1 MSNDD
6 QLKVRQTVSKKKSFK
21 ELTIV
26 RDIIFWIDFV
36 GEGQNENAIFARP
49 FNEKEAFP
57 QKLTIKKYN
66 IKNNFHGYGGK
77 SYKCIYLKNNFYLI
91 WIDQITNAVWFQI
104 FKEVASNYR
113 IQKRYLDSVQE
124 PRQLS
129 KSIDGNFDSSFVISQ
144 KNFLYGI
151 CEINNRD
158 YLFSL
163 NLKKT
168 KQDIYRIKKFKNFAG
183 ELSSNSSASLLSWVE
198 WDSPYMPWEKNDL
211 CFAQIDL
218 DGDIKKITKFSNN
231 LINAKKNVSF
241 FQPYWIS
248 ETLLVCSEDSS
259 GWWNLL
265 FLDVSEIE
273 NIGIK
278 KRVERN
284 LIEYGVPQWV
294 SGITFFSGSIKNL
307 FCIAKKDDGLIVEQY
322 KDLVLVKEFSTP
334 FTSISDFSVF
344 GKKVLLKGNGSDFLG
359 IVFEIDFAKKIL
371 SNFSEPIFVHL
382 IKDCSKPETF
392 WFNGFEDQSTHSFL
406 YKPLVENF
414 RKPPLLVRAH
424 SGPTS
429 CFDGSY
435 NSEVQ
440 YWTSKGFFV
449 AEVNY
454 GGSSGFGKA
463 YRERLN
469 YKWGIVDSYDCKALV
484 LELIKSNQVDSEE
497 VVIFGNSAGGFTAL
511 NCLLYL
517 SFFTAAICK
526 YPVLNLKAMHY
537 NTHRFEKD
545 YLNSLVGN
553 YAKNHDDYI
562 NRSPI
567 NHINKI
573 KKPILLFH
581 GKKDTVI
588 SYKQTLKIQEILIQN
603 NKYSEVIFFDNEGHG
618 FRNIE
623 NKEVVMQKSKE
634 FLKNALNKPLKLRKY
649 TQPTKASQKKR
660 VEVKKKR
667 GELKKR
673 RQKETT
679 YQI

>member
-1 MSNDD
+1 MSNDYK
-6 QLKVRQTVSKKKSFK
+6 LKVRQTESKKNAFK
-21 ELTIV
+21 ELTII
-26 RDIIFWIDFV
+26 RDTIFWIDVV
-36 GEGQNENAIFARP
+36 GKGQNENAIFAKP
-49 FNEKEAFP
+49 FNDEEAIP
-57 QKLTIKKYN
+57 QQLTIKKYN

-77 SYKCIYLKNNFYLI
+77 SYKCINFKNNFYLI
-91 WIDQITNAVWFQI
+91 WIDQITKALWFQI
-104 FKEVASNYR
+104 FKEAASTDRSQN
-113 IQKRYLDSVQE
+113 KYLVSVQE
-124 PRQLS
+124 PNQLS
-129 KSIDGNFDSSFVISQ
+129 KSIDGNFDSSFVISE
-144 KNFLYGI
+144 KNLLYGI

-168 KQDIYRIKKFKNFAG
+168 KQDIHLIKKFKNFAG
-183 ELSSNSSASLLSWVE
+183 ELSSNRSANLLSWIE
-198 WDSPYMPWEKNDL
+198 WDSPYMPWEKNEL
-211 CFAQIDL
+211 FFAQIDQ
-218 DGDIKKITKFSNN
+218 DGEIQKIEKFSNK
-231 LINAKKNVSF
+231 LINPKNVSF

-248 ETLLVCSEDSS
+248 ETHLVCSEDSS

-265 FLDVSEIE
+265 FLDISDIE
-273 NIGIK
+273 NIFIK
-278 KRVERN
+278 KRLERN
-284 LIEYGVPQWV
+284 LMEYGVPQWV
-294 SGITFFSGSIKNL
+294 TGITFFSGNKKNL
-307 FCIAKKDDGLIVEQY
+307 FCIAKKENSFIVEQY
-322 KDLVLVKEFSTP
+322 KDFEFVKEFSTP
-334 FTSISDFSVF
+334 FSSISDFSVF
-344 GKKVLLKGNGSDFLG
+344 RKKVLLKGNGSDFLG
-359 IVFEIDFAKKIL
+359 IVFEIDFAKKVL
-371 SNFSEPIFVHL
+371 SNFSEQIYFDH

-392 WFNGFEDQSTHSFL
+392 WFKGFEDKSTHCFL
-406 YKPLVENF
+406 YRPLVENF

-469 YKWGIVDSYDCKALV
+469 YKWGIVDSYDCKALA
-484 LELIKSNQVDSEE
+484 LELIKSNQVDSEK
-497 VVIFGNSAGGFTAL
+497 VVILGNSAGGLTAL
-511 NCLLYL
+511 NCLLYG
-517 SFFTAAICK
+517 SIFTAAICK
-526 YPVLNLKAMHY
+526 YPVIDLKDMYY

-553 YAKNHDDYI
+553 YAKDYDDYI

-567 NHINKI
+567 NHIDKI

-603 NKYSEVIFFDNEGHG
+603 NKFSEVIFFDNEGHG

-623 NKEVVMQKSKE
+623 NKEVVMQRSKE
-634 FLKNALNKPLKLRKY
+634 FLKNALN
-649 TQPTKASQKKR
+649 
-660 VEVKKKR
+660 
-667 GELKKR
+667 
-673 RQKETT
+673 
-679 YQI
+679 I

>member
-26 RDIIFWIDFV
+26 RDIIFWIDLV

-57 QKLTIKKYN
+57 QKLTSKKYN

-77 SYKCIYLKNNFYLI
+77 SYKCINFKNNFYLI
-91 WIDQITNAVWFQI
+91 WIDQITKAVWFQI
-104 FKEVASNYR
+104 FKEAASTDRSQN
-113 IQKRYLDSVQE
+113 KYLVSVQE
-124 PRQLS
+124 PNQLS
-129 KSIDGNFDSSFVISQ
+129 KSIDGNFDSSFVISE
-144 KNFLYGI
+144 KNLLYGI

-168 KQDIYRIKKFKNFAG
+168 KQDIHRIKKFKNFAG
-183 ELSSNSSASLLSWVE
+183 ELSSNTSANLLSWIE
-198 WDSPYMPWEKNDL
+198 WDSPYMPWEKNEL
-211 CFAQIDL
+211 FFAQIDQ
-218 DGDIKKITKFSNN
+218 DGEIQKIKKFSNK
-231 LINAKKNVSF
+231 LINSKKNVSF

-248 ETLLVCSEDSS
+248 ETHLVCSEDSS

-273 NIGIK
+273 NIFIK
-278 KRVERN
+278 KRVKRN
-284 LIEYGVPQWV
+284 LIEYGAPQWV
-294 SGITFFSGSIKNL
+294 TGITYFSGTIKNL
-307 FCIAKKDDGLIVEQY
+307 FCVAKKENSLIVEQY
-322 KDLVLVKEFSTP
+322 KDLEFVKEFSTP

-344 GKKVLLKGNGSDFLG
+344 RKKVLLKGYGSDFLG
-359 IVFEIDFAKKIL
+359 IVFEIDFAKKVL
-371 SNFSEPIFVHL
+371 SNFSEQIFFDH

-392 WFNGFEDQSTHSFL
+392 WFKGFEDKSTHCFL
-406 YKPLVENF
+406 YRPLVENF

-469 YKWGIVDSYDCKALV
+469 YKWGIVDSYDCKALA
-484 LELIKSNQVDSEE
+484 LELIKSNQVDSEK
-497 VVIFGNSAGGFTAL
+497 VVIFGNSAGGLTAL
-511 NCLLYL
+511 NCLLYG
-517 SFFTAAICK
+517 SIFTAAICK
-526 YPVLNLKAMHY
+526 YPVIDLKDMHY

-553 YAKNHDDYI
+553 YAKDHDDYI

-623 NKEVVMQKSKE
+623 NKEVVMQKSQE
-634 FLKNALNKPLKLRKY
+634 FLKNALN
-649 TQPTKASQKKR
+649 
-660 VEVKKKR
+660 
-667 GELKKR
+667 
-673 RQKETT
+673 
-679 YQI
+679 I

>member
-26 RDIIFWIDFV
+26 RNIIFWVDFV
-36 GEGQNENAIFARP
+36 GEDQNENAIFARP

-57 QKLTIKKYN
+57 QKLTSKKYN

-104 FKEVASNYR
+104 FKEEESNYR

-183 ELSSNSSASLLSWVE
+183 ELSSNTSVSLLSWVE
-198 WDSPYMPWEKNDL
+198 WDYPYMPWEKNDL

-218 DGDIKKITKFSNN
+218 DGEITKIKKFSDK
-231 LINAKKNVSF
+231 LINAKKKVSF

-265 FLDVSEIE
+265 FLEASKIE
-273 NIGIK
+273 NIFIK

-284 LIEYGVPQWV
+284 FVEYGVPQWV
-294 SGITFFSGSIKNL
+294 SGITFFSGDIKDL
-307 FCIAKKDDGLIVEQY
+307 FCLAKKENNLVVEQY
-322 KDLVLVKEFSTP
+322 KDLQFVKEFSTP

-344 GKKVLLKGNGSDFLG
+344 EKKVVMKGHGYDFLG
-359 IVFEIDFAKKIL
+359 NLLEIDCKKEVLSNVFEEINA
-371 SNFSEPIFVHL
+371 EY
-382 IKDCSKPETF
+382 IKDSSKPESF
-392 WFNGFEDQSTHSFL
+392 WFKGFEAQSTHSFL
-406 YKPLVENF
+406 YRPLVENF

-454 GGSSGFGKA
+454 GGSSGYGKA

-469 YKWGIVDSYDCKALV
+469 HKWGIVDSYDCNALA
-484 LELIKSNQVDSEE
+484 LELIKSKKVDSEK
-497 VVIFGNSAGGFTAL
+497 VVIFGNSAGGLTAL
-511 NCLLYL
+511 NCLLYG
-517 SFFTAAICK
+517 SIFKAAICK
-526 YPVLNLKAMHY
+526 YPVIDLKDMHY

-545 YLNSLVGN
+545 YLNSLVGD

-567 NHINKI
+567 SHINNI

-588 SYKQTLKIQEILIQN
+588 SYKQTLRIQETLIQN

-623 NKEVVMQKSKE
+623 NREVVMQKSQE
-634 FLKNALNKPLKLRKY
+634 FLKNALN
-649 TQPTKASQKKR
+649 
-660 VEVKKKR
+660 
-667 GELKKR
+667 
-673 RQKETT
+673 
-679 YQI
+679 I

>member
-1 MSNDD
+1 MSKDD
-6 QLKVRQTVSKKKSFK
+6 KLKVGQTESKKNAFK
-21 ELTIV
+21 ELTII
-26 RDIIFWIDFV
+26 RDTIFWIDVV
-36 GEGQNENAIFARP
+36 GRGQNENAIFARP
-49 FNEKEAFP
+49 FNVKEAFP
-57 QKLTIKKYN
+57 QQLTSKKYN

-77 SYKCIYLKNNFYLI
+77 SYKCINFENNFYLI
-91 WIDQITNAVWFQI
+91 WIDQITKAVWFQI
-104 FKEVASNYR
+104 FKEAASNDR
-113 IQKRYLDSVQE
+113 SQNTYLVSVQE
-124 PRQLS
+124 PNQLS
-129 KSIDGNFDSSFVISQ
+129 KSIDGNFDSSFVISE
-144 KNFLYGI
+144 KNLLYGI

-168 KQDIYRIKKFKNFAG
+168 KQDIHRIKKFKNFAG
-183 ELSSNSSASLLSWVE
+183 ELSSNSSANLISWVE
-198 WDSPYMPWEKNDL
+198 WDSPYMPWERNDL
-211 CFAQIDL
+211 FFAQLDL
-218 DGDIKKITKFSNN
+218 DGDIQKIKKFSNK

-241 FQPYWIS
+241 FQPCWIS
-248 ETLLVCSEDSS
+248 ETILVCSEDSS

-273 NIGIK
+273 NIFIK

-284 LIEYGVPQWV
+284 LIEYGAPQWV
-294 SGITFFSGSIKNL
+294 SGIIFFSGTIRNF
-307 FCIAKKDDGLIVEQY
+307 FCLAKKENNLVVEQY
-322 KDLVLVKEFSTP
+322 KDLQFVKEFFTP
-334 FTSISDFSVF
+334 FTSISDFGVF
-344 GKKVLLKGNGSDFLG
+344 QNKVLLKGYGTDFLG
-359 IVFEIDFAKKIL
+359 VVLEIDFAEKVL
-371 SNFSEPIFVHL
+371 SNFTEQIYIDHV
-382 IKDCSKPETF
+382 KDCSKPETF
-392 WFNGFEDQSTHSFL
+392 WFKGFEDQSTHSFL
-406 YKPLVENF
+406 YRPLVDNF

-469 YKWGIVDSYDCKALV
+469 YNWGIVDSHDCKALA
-484 LELIKSNQVDSEE
+484 LELIKLNLVDSEK
-497 VVIFGNSAGGFTAL
+497 VVIFGNSAGGLTAL
-511 NCLLYL
+511 NCLLFG
-517 SFFTAAICK
+517 SIFTAAICK
-526 YPVLNLKAMHY
+526 YPVIDLKDMHH

-553 YAKNHDDYI
+553 YEKNYDNYI

-588 SYKQTLKIQEILIQN
+588 SYKQTLKIKRILIQN
-603 NKYSEVIFFDNEGHG
+603 NKYSEVILFDNEGHG

-623 NKEVVMQKSKE
+623 NKEVVMQKSQE
-634 FLKNALNKPLKLRKY
+634 FLKNALN
-649 TQPTKASQKKR
+649 
-660 VEVKKKR
+660 
-667 GELKKR
+667 
-673 RQKETT
+673 
-679 YQI
+679 I

>member
-26 RDIIFWIDFV
+26 RDIIFWIDLV

-49 FNEKEAFP
+49 FNEKDAFP
-57 QKLTIKKYN
+57 QKLTSKKYN

-113 IQKRYLDSVQE
+113 SQKRYLDSVQE

-183 ELSSNSSASLLSWVE
+183 ELSSNTSVSLLSWVE

-211 CFAQIDL
+211 CLAQIDL
-218 DGDIKKITKFSNN
+218 DGEITKIKKFSDK

-241 FQPYWIS
+241 FQPFWIS

-265 FLDVSEIE
+265 FLDASKIE
-273 NIGIK
+273 NIFIK

-284 LIEYGVPQWV
+284 FVEYGVPQWV
-294 SGITFFSGSIKNL
+294 SGIIFFAGDIKDL
-307 FCIAKKDDGLIVEQY
+307 FCLAKKETNLVVEQY
-322 KDLVLVKEFSTP
+322 KDLQFVKEFSTP

-344 GKKVLLKGNGSDFLG
+344 EKKVVLKGHGSDFLG
-359 IVFEIDFAKKIL
+359 NLIEIDCKKEVLSNVFEEINA
-371 SNFSEPIFVHL
+371 EY
-382 IKDCSKPETF
+382 IKDCSKPESF
-392 WFNGFEDQSTHSFL
+392 WFKGFEDKSTHSFL
-406 YKPLVENF
+406 YRPLVEKF
-414 RKPPLLVRAH
+414 RKPPLFVRAH

-429 CFDGSY
+429 FFDGSY

-440 YWTSKGFFV
+440 YWSSKGFFV

-469 YKWGIVDSYDCKALV
+469 YKWGIVDSYDCKALA
-484 LELIKSNQVDSEE
+484 LELIKSNQVDREK

-511 NCLLYL
+511 NCLLYG
-517 SFFTAAICK
+517 SIFTAAICK
-526 YPVLNLKAMHY
+526 YPLFDLTVLHY
-537 NTHRFEKD
+537 NIHRFEKD
-545 YLNSLVGN
+545 YLNSSVGN
-553 YAKNHDDYI
+553 YAKDQDDYI
-562 NRSPI
+562 TRSPI

-603 NKYSEVIFFDNEGHG
+603 NKYSEVIIFDNEGHG
-618 FRNIE
+618 FQNIE
-623 NKEVVMQKSKE
+623 TKKVVMQKSQD
-634 FLKNALNKPLKLRKY
+634 FFKNALN
-649 TQPTKASQKKR
+649 
-660 VEVKKKR
+660 
-667 GELKKR
+667 
-673 RQKETT
+673 
-679 YQI
+679 I

>member
-6 QLKVRQTVSKKKSFK
+6 NLKVRQTVSEKKSFK
-21 ELTIV
+21 ELTII
-26 RDIIFWIDFV
+26 RNIIFWIDV
-36 GEGQNENAIFARP
+36 VDEGQNENAIFVRP
-49 FNEKEAFP
+49 FNDKEAVP
-57 QKLTIKKYN
+57 QKLTSKKYN

-77 SYKCIYLKNNFYLI
+77 SYKCIDFKNNFYLI
-91 WIDQITNAVWFQI
+91 WIDQLTHALWFQI
-104 FKEVASNYR
+104 FQEVEINDKSQN
-113 IQKRYLDSVQE
+113 KYLDSVQE

-183 ELSSNSSASLLSWVE
+183 ELSSNTFATLLSWLE

-218 DGDIKKITKFSNN
+218 NGDIKKIKKFSNK

-265 FLDVSEIE
+265 FLDVSEIG
-273 NIGIK
+273 NIFIK

-294 SGITFFSGSIKNL
+294 SGITLFSGTIKNF
-307 FCIAKKDDGLIVEQY
+307 FCVAKKENSLIVEQY

-334 FTSISDFSVF
+334 FSSISDFSVF
-344 GKKVLLKGNGSDFLG
+344 RNKVLLRGCGSDFWG
-359 IVFEIDFAKKIL
+359 IVLEIDFAQKSL
-371 SNFSEPIFVHL
+371 SNFSEQIHIDH

-392 WFNGFEDQSTHSFL
+392 WFKGFEDQSTHSFI
-406 YKPLVENF
+406 YKPLVGNF
-414 RKPPLLVRAH
+414 KKPPLLVRAH

-429 CFDGSY
+429 FFDGSY

-469 YKWGIVDSYDCKALV
+469 YKWGIVDSYDCKALA
-484 LELIKSNQVDSEE
+484 LELTKSNLVDSEK
-497 VVIFGNSAGGFTAL
+497 VVISGNSAGGLTAL
-511 NCLLYL
+511 NCLLYE
-517 SFFTAAICK
+517 SIFTAAICK
-526 YPVLNLKAMHY
+526 YPVIDLKDMHY

-581 GKKDTVI
+581 GKKDKVI
-588 SYKQTLKIQEILIQN
+588 SYKQTLKIQEILSHN
-603 NKYSEVIFFDNEGHG
+603 NKYSEVIFFENEGHG
-618 FRNIE
+618 FKNIE
-623 NKEVVMQKSKE
+623 TKEVVMQKSQD
-634 FLKNALNKPLKLRKY
+634 FLKNALK
-649 TQPTKASQKKR
+649 
-660 VEVKKKR
+660 
-667 GELKKR
+667 
-673 RQKETT
+673 
-679 YQI
+679 I

>member
-26 RDIIFWIDFV
+26 RDIIFWIDLV

-49 FNEKEAFP
+49 FNAKEAFP
-57 QKLTIKKYN
+57 QKLTSKKYN
-66 IKNNFHGYGGK
+66 IKNNFHGYGGR

-104 FKEVASNYR
+104 FKEVASNSR
-113 IQKRYLDSVQE
+113 SQKRYLDSFQE
-124 PRQLS
+124 SRQLS
-129 KSIDGNFDSSFVISQ
+129 NSIDGNFDSSFVISQ

-151 CEINNRD
+151 CEINNKD

-183 ELSSNSSASLLSWVE
+183 ELSSNNSVSLLSWIE

-218 DGDIKKITKFSNN
+218 DGKITKIKKFSDK
-231 LINAKKNVSF
+231 LINTKKNVSF

-265 FLDVSEIE
+265 FLDASKIE
-273 NIGIK
+273 NIFIK
-278 KRVERN
+278 KRVEKN
-284 LIEYGVPQWV
+284 FVECGVPQWV
-294 SGITFFSGSIKNL
+294 TGITFFSGDIKDL
-307 FCIAKKDDGLIVEQY
+307 FCLAKKENNLVVEQY
-322 KDLVLVKEFSTP
+322 KDLQFVKEFSTP

-344 GKKVLLKGNGSDFLG
+344 EKKVVLKGHGSDFLG
-359 IVFEIDFAKKIL
+359 NLLEIDIKKEVL
-371 SNFSEPIFVHL
+371 SNVFVEINAEY
-382 IKDCSKPETF
+382 IKDCSKPESF
-392 WFNGFEDQSTHSFL
+392 WFKGFEAQSTHSFL
-406 YKPLVENF
+406 YRPLVKNF

-454 GGSSGFGKA
+454 GGSSGFGKV

-469 YKWGIVDSYDCKALV
+469 YKWGIVDSYDCKALA
-484 LELIKSNQVDSEE
+484 LELIKSNKVDSEK
-497 VVIFGNSAGGFTAL
+497 VVIFGNSAGGLTAL
-511 NCLLYL
+511 NCLLYG
-517 SFFTAAICK
+517 SIFKAAICK
-526 YPVLNLKAMHY
+526 YPVIDLKDMHY

-553 YAKNHDDYI
+553 YAKNHYDYI

-567 NHINKI
+567 SHINKI
-573 KKPILLFH
+573 KKPVLLFH
-581 GKKDTVI
+581 GKKDKVI

-618 FRNIE
+618 FRNIK
-623 NKEVVMQKSKE
+623 NKEIVMQKSQE
-634 FLKNALNKPLKLRKY
+634 FLKNALN
-649 TQPTKASQKKR
+649 
-660 VEVKKKR
+660 
-667 GELKKR
+667 
-673 RQKETT
+673 
-679 YQI
+679 I

>member
-1 MSNDD
+1 MSNNVKA
-6 QLKVRQTVSKKKSFK
+6 KVSQKDSKKKDFK

-26 RDIIFWIDFV
+26 RDTIFWIDDV
-36 GEGQNENAIFARP
+36 DEDQHQNAIFARP
-49 FNEKEAFP
+49 FNEKYAFP
-57 QKLTIKKYN
+57 QKLTGKKHN
-66 IKNNFHGYGGK
+66 IKSNFHGYGGK
-77 SYKCIYLKNNFYLI
+77 SYKCIDFKKNFYLI
-91 WIDQITNAVWFQI
+91 WIDQSSKAVWFQI
-104 FKEVASNYR
+104 FKEAGIKYR
-113 IQKRYLDSVQE
+113 IENKYLESVQE

-129 KSIDGNFDSSFVISQ
+129 KAVAGNFDSGFVISE

-183 ELSSNSSASLLSWVE
+183 ELSSNTSATLLSWVE

-211 CFAQIDL
+211 YFAQIDL
-218 DGDIKKITKFSNN
+218 DGEIKKIKKFSNK
-231 LINAKKNVSF
+231 LINANKNVSF

-273 NIGIK
+273 NIFIK

-294 SGITFFSGSIKNL
+294 SGITLFSGTIKNL
-307 FCIAKKDDGLIVEQY
+307 FCVAKKGNSLIVEQY

-344 GKKVLLKGNGSDFLG
+344 RNKVLLRGYGYDFLG
-359 IVFEIDFAKKIL
+359 IVLEIDFAEKFL
-371 SNFSEPIFVHL
+371 PNFSEQIHIDH
-382 IKDCSKPETF
+382 IKDCSKPESF
-392 WFNGFEDQSTHSFL
+392 WFKGFEDQSTHSFL
-406 YKPLVENF
+406 YKPLVDNC

-429 CFDGSY
+429 FFDGSY

-469 YKWGIVDSYDCKALV
+469 YKWGIVDSYDCKALA
-484 LELIKSNQVDSEE
+484 LELTKSNLVDSEK
-497 VVIFGNSAGGFTAL
+497 VVISGNSAGGFTAL
-511 NCLLYL
+511 NSLLYG
-517 SFFTAAICK
+517 SIFTAAICK
-526 YPVLNLKAMHY
+526 YPVIDLKDMYY

-545 YLNSLVGN
+545 YLNSLLGK

-588 SYKQTLKIQEILIQN
+588 SYKQTLKIQEILIRN
-603 NKYSEVIFFDNEGHG
+603 NKYSEVIFFENEGHG
-618 FRNIE
+618 FKYIE
-623 NKEVVMQKSKE
+623 TKEEVMKKSQD
-634 FLKNALNKPLKLRKY
+634 FLKNALN
-649 TQPTKASQKKR
+649 
-660 VEVKKKR
+660 
-667 GELKKR
+667 
-673 RQKETT
+673 
-679 YQI
+679 I

>member
-26 RDIIFWIDFV
+26 RNIIFWVDFV
-36 GEGQNENAIFARP
+36 GEDQNENAIFARP

-57 QKLTIKKYN
+57 QKLTSKKYN

-104 FKEVASNYR
+104 FKEEESNYR

-124 PRQLS
+124 PKQLS

-183 ELSSNSSASLLSWVE
+183 ELSSNTSVSLLSWVE
-198 WDSPYMPWEKNDL
+198 WDYPYMPWEKNDL

-218 DGDIKKITKFSNN
+218 DGEITKIKKFSDK
-231 LINAKKNVSF
+231 LINAKKKVSF

-265 FLDVSEIE
+265 FLEASKIE
-273 NIGIK
+273 NIFIK

-284 LIEYGVPQWV
+284 FVEYGVPQWV
-294 SGITFFSGSIKNL
+294 SGITFFSGDIKDL
-307 FCIAKKDDGLIVEQY
+307 FCLAKKENNLVVEQY
-322 KDLVLVKEFSTP
+322 KDLQFVKEFSTP

-344 GKKVLLKGNGSDFLG
+344 EKKVVMKGHGYDFLG
-359 IVFEIDFAKKIL
+359 NLLEIDCKKEVLSNVFEEINA
-371 SNFSEPIFVHL
+371 EY
-382 IKDCSKPETF
+382 IKDSSKPESF
-392 WFNGFEDQSTHSFL
+392 WFKGFEAQSTHSFL
-406 YKPLVENF
+406 YRPLVENF

-454 GGSSGFGKA
+454 GGSSGYGKA

-469 YKWGIVDSYDCKALV
+469 HKWGIVDSYDCNALA
-484 LELIKSNQVDSEE
+484 LELIKSKKVDSEK
-497 VVIFGNSAGGFTAL
+497 VVIFGNSAGGLTAL
-511 NCLLYL
+511 NCLLYG
-517 SFFTAAICK
+517 SIFKAAICK
-526 YPVLNLKAMHY
+526 YPVIDLKDMHY

-545 YLNSLVGN
+545 YLNSLVGD

-567 NHINKI
+567 SHINNI

-588 SYKQTLKIQEILIQN
+588 SYKQTLRIQETLIQN

-623 NKEVVMQKSKE
+623 NREVVMQKSQE
-634 FLKNALNKPLKLRKY
+634 FLKNALN
-649 TQPTKASQKKR
+649 
-660 VEVKKKR
+660 
-667 GELKKR
+667 
-673 RQKETT
+673 
-679 YQI
+679 I

>member
-26 RDIIFWIDFV
+26 RDIIFWIDLV

-77 SYKCIYLKNNFYLI
+77 SYKCIIFKNNFYLI
-91 WIDQITNAVWFQI
+91 WIDQITKAVWFQI
-104 FKEVASNYR
+104 FRELESNYR
-113 IQKRYLDSVQE
+113 SQNKYLDSVQE

-129 KSIDGNFDSSFVISQ
+129 KSINGNFDSSFVISE
-144 KNFLYGI
+144 KNLLYGI

-163 NLKKT
+163 NLNKN
-168 KQDIYRIKKFKNFAG
+168 KQDIHLIKKFKNFAG
-183 ELSSNSSASLLSWVE
+183 ELSSNASASLLSWIE

-211 CFAQIDL
+211 FFAQMDL
-218 DGDIKKITKFSNN
+218 DGEIKKIKKFSDKRV
-231 LINAKKNVSF
+231 NAKKKVSF

-248 ETLLVCSEDSS
+248 ETLFVCSEDSS
-259 GWWNLL
+259 GRWNLL

-273 NIGIK
+273 NILVK
-278 KRVERN
+278 KKVKRN
-284 LIEYGVPQWV
+284 LVEYGMPQWV
-294 SGITFFSGSIKNL
+294 SGITFFSGTKNNL
-307 FCIAKKDDGLIVEQY
+307 FCLAKKENNFIVEQY
-322 KDLVLVKEFSTP
+322 KDLEFVKEYSTP

-344 GKKVLLKGNGSDFLG
+344 RKKVLLKGYGSDFLG
-359 IVFEIDFAKKIL
+359 IVFEIDFEKKVL
-371 SNFSEPIFVHL
+371 SNFSEQIFFDH

-392 WFNGFEDQSTHSFL
+392 WFKGFEDNLTHCFL
-406 YKPLVENF
+406 YRPLVENF

-435 NSEVQ
+435 NAEVQ

-469 YKWGIVDSYDCKALV
+469 YKWGIVDSYDCKALA
-484 LELIKSNQVDSEE
+484 LELIKSNQVDSEK
-497 VVIFGNSAGGFTAL
+497 VVIFGNSAGGLTAL
-511 NCLLYL
+511 NCLLYG
-517 SFFTAAICK
+517 SIFTAAICK
-526 YPVLNLKAMHY
+526 YPVIALKDMHY

-553 YAKNHDDYI
+553 YAKDHEDYI

-567 NHINKI
+567 NYINKI

-581 GKKDTVI
+581 GKKDPVI

-623 NKEVVMQKSKE
+623 NKEVVMQKSQE
-634 FLKNALNKPLKLRKY
+634 FLKNALN
-649 TQPTKASQKKR
+649 
-660 VEVKKKR
+660 
-667 GELKKR
+667 
-673 RQKETT
+673 
-679 YQI
+679 I

>member
-6 QLKVRQTVSKKKSFK
+6 KLKVRQTVSKKKSFK

-26 RDIIFWIDFV
+26 RDIIFWIDLV

-57 QKLTIKKYN
+57 QKLTSKKYN

-77 SYKCIYLKNNFYLI
+77 SYKCINFKNNFYLI
-91 WIDQITNAVWFQI
+91 WIDQLSKAVWFQI
-104 FKEVASNYR
+104 FKEVASNDR
-113 IQKRYLDSVQE
+113 SQNKYLDSVQE
-124 PRQLS
+124 PRQIS
-129 KSIDGNFDSSFVISQ
+129 KSIEGNFDSSFIISE

-151 CEINNRD
+151 CEINKRD

-168 KQDIYRIKKFKNFAG
+168 KQDIHRLKKFKNFAG
-183 ELSSNSSASLLSWVE
+183 ELSSNTSASLLSWRE
-198 WDSPYMPWEKNDL
+198 WDTPYMPWEKNDL
-211 CFAQIDL
+211 FFAQIDL
-218 DGDIKKITKFSNN
+218 DGEIQKIKKFSNK

-241 FQPYWIS
+241 FQPHWIS
-248 ETLLVCSEDSS
+248 ETFLVCSEDSS

-265 FLDVSEIE
+265 FLDINEIE
-273 NIGIK
+273 NILIK

-284 LIEYGVPQWV
+284 LIEYGAPQWV
-294 SGITFFSGSIKNL
+294 SGITFFSGTIKNL
-307 FCIAKKDDGLIVEQY
+307 FCLAKKENNLIVEQY
-322 KDLVLVKEFSTP
+322 KDLKFVKEFSTP

-344 GKKVLLKGNGSDFLG
+344 RKKVLLKGYGSDFLG
-359 IVFEIDFAKKIL
+359 IVFEIDFAKKVL
-371 SNFSEPIFVHL
+371 SNVFEEINVEY
-382 IKDCSKPETF
+382 IKDCSKPESF
-392 WFNGFEDQSTHSFL
+392 WFKGFEDQSTHSFL

-469 YKWGIVDSYDCKALV
+469 YKWGIVDSYDCKALA
-484 LELIKSNQVDSEE
+484 LELIKSNLVDSEK

-511 NCLLYL
+511 NCLLCG
-517 SFFTAAICK
+517 SIFTAAICK
-526 YPVLNLKAMHY
+526 YPVIDLKDMHY

-553 YAKNHDDYI
+553 YEKNHDDYI

-573 KKPILLFH
+573 KKPVLLFH
-581 GKKDTVI
+581 GKKDKVI

-623 NKEVVMQKSKE
+623 NKEVVMQKS
-634 FLKNALNKPLKLRKY
+634 
-649 TQPTKASQKKR
+649 Q
-660 VEVKKKR
+660 
-667 GELKKR
+667 
-673 RQKETT
+673 
-679 YQI
+679 

>member
-6 QLKVRQTVSKKKSFK
+6 KLKVRQTVTKKTSFK
-21 ELTIV
+21 ELTII
-26 RDIIFWIDFV
+26 RDSIFWIDFV
-36 GEGQNENAIFARP
+36 GEGHNENAIFARP
-49 FNEKEAFP
+49 FNNKEATP
-57 QKLTIKKYN
+57 QKLTSKKFN

-77 SYKCIYLKNNFYLI
+77 SYKAIYFKNNFYLI
-91 WIDQITNAVWFQI
+91 WIDQITKAVWFQI

-113 IQKRYLDSVQE
+113 SQNKYLDSIQE

-129 KSIDGNFDSSFVISQ
+129 KSTDGNFDSSFVISE
-144 KNFLYGI
+144 KNFLFGI
-151 CEINNRD
+151 CEINKRD

-211 CFAQIDL
+211 FFAQIDL
-218 DGDIKKITKFSNN
+218 DGEIKKIKKFSNRLLN
-231 LINAKKNVSF
+231 TKKNISF
-241 FQPYWIS
+241 FQPFWIS
-248 ETLLVCSEDSS
+248 EKLLVCSEDSS

-265 FLDVSEIE
+265 FLDVSDIE
-273 NIGIK
+273 DILIK

-294 SGITFFSGSIKNL
+294 SGITKFSGTIKNL
-307 FCIAKKDDGLIVEQY
+307 FCVAKKENSLIMEQY
-322 KDLVLVKEFSTP
+322 KDLRLVKEFSTP
-334 FTSISDFSVF
+334 FTSISEFSVF
-344 GKKVLLKGNGSDFLG
+344 GNKVLLKGYGSDFLE
-359 IVFEIDFAKKIL
+359 IVVEIDFAEKVL
-371 SNFSEPIFVHL
+371 SNFSEQIYIEH
-382 IKDCSKPETF
+382 IKDCSKPEIF
-392 WFNGFEDQSTHSFL
+392 WFKGFEDQSTHSFL
-406 YKPLVENF
+406 YKPLVGNF

-429 CFDGSY
+429 FFDGSY

-440 YWTSKGFFV
+440 HWTSKGFFV

-469 YKWGIVDSYDCKALV
+469 YKWGIVDSYDCIALA
-484 LELIKSNQVDSEE
+484 LELINSNLVDSEK
-497 VVIFGNSAGGFTAL
+497 VVIFGNSAGGLTAL
-511 NCLLYL
+511 NCLSYG
-517 SFFTAAICK
+517 SIFKAAICK
-526 YPVLNLKAMHY
+526 YPVIDLKDMQY

-553 YAKNHDDYI
+553 YEKNHDDYI

-567 NHINKI
+567 NQISKI

-581 GKKDTVI
+581 GKKDKVI
-588 SYKQTLKIQEILIQN
+588 SYKQTLKVQEILVQN
-603 NKYSEVIFFDNEGHG
+603 NKYSEVIFFENEGHG
-618 FRNIE
+618 FKNIE
-623 NKEVVMQKSKE
+623 NKKIVMQKSQE
-634 FLKNALNKPLKLRKY
+634 FLKNALN
-649 TQPTKASQKKR
+649 
-660 VEVKKKR
+660 
-667 GELKKR
+667 
-673 RQKETT
+673 
-679 YQI
+679 II

>member
-6 QLKVRQTVSKKKSFK
+6 QLKVKQIVSKKKSFK

-26 RDIIFWIDFV
+26 RDIVFWIDLV

-57 QKLTIKKYN
+57 QKLTRKKYN

-104 FKEVASNYR
+104 FKEVASDYR
-113 IQKRYLDSVQE
+113 SQKRYLDSVQE

-183 ELSSNSSASLLSWVE
+183 ELSSNTSVSLLSWLE

-218 DGDIKKITKFSNN
+218 HGEITKIKKFSDK
-231 LINAKKNVSF
+231 LINDKKNVSF

-248 ETLLVCSEDSS
+248 ETFLVCSEDSS

-265 FLDVSEIE
+265 FLDASKIE
-273 NIGIK
+273 NIFIK
-278 KRVERN
+278 KRVERTFV
-284 LIEYGVPQWV
+284 EYGVPQWV
-294 SGITFFSGSIKNL
+294 SGITFFSGDIKDL
-307 FCIAKKDDGLIVEQY
+307 FCLAKKENNLVVEHY
-322 KDLVLVKEFSTP
+322 KDLQFVKEFSTP

-344 GKKVLLKGNGSDFLG
+344 EKKVVLKGHGSDFLG
-359 IVFEIDFAKKIL
+359 NLLEIDCKKQVLSNVFEEINA
-371 SNFSEPIFVHL
+371 EY
-382 IKDCSKPETF
+382 IKDCSKPESF
-392 WFNGFEDQSTHSFL
+392 WFKGFEDQSTHSFL

-414 RKPPLLVRAH
+414 RNPPLLIRAH

-429 CFDGSY
+429 FFDGSY

-469 YKWGIVDSYDCKALV
+469 YKWGIVDSYDCNALAV
-484 LELIKSNQVDSEE
+484 ELIKSNQVDSEK
-497 VVIFGNSAGGFTAL
+497 VVIFGNSAGGLTAL
-511 NCLLYL
+511 NCLLYG
-517 SFFTAAICK
+517 SIFAAAICK
-526 YPVLNLKAMHY
+526 YPVIDLKDMHY

-553 YAKNHDDYI
+553 YAKNHNDYI

-603 NKYSEVIFFDNEGHG
+603 NKYSEVILFDNEGHG

-623 NKEVVMQKSKE
+623 NKEAVMQKSQE
-634 FLKNALNKPLKLRKY
+634 FLKSALN
-649 TQPTKASQKKR
+649 
-660 VEVKKKR
+660 
-667 GELKKR
+667 
-673 RQKETT
+673 
-679 YQI
+679 I

>member
-1 MSNDD
+1 MINNDK
-6 QLKVRQTVSKKKSFK
+6 LKVSQTQSKKKAFK
-21 ELTIV
+21 ELTIIS
-26 RDIIFWIDFV
+26 DSIFWIDVV

-49 FNEKEAFP
+49 FNDKKAFP
-57 QKLTIKKYN
+57 QKLTSKKFN

-77 SYKCIYLKNNFYLI
+77 SYKCIDFKNNFYLI
-91 WIDQITNAVWFQI
+91 WIDQLTKALWFQI
-104 FKEVASNYR
+104 FKEAASNDR
-113 IQKRYLDSVQE
+113 SQNKYLDSVQE

-129 KSIDGNFDSSFVISQ
+129 KSIDGNFDSSFVISE

-168 KQDIYRIKKFKNFAG
+168 KQDIHRIKKFENFAG
-183 ELSSNSSASLLSWVE
+183 ELSSNTSANLLSWLE
-198 WDSPYMPWEKNDL
+198 WDSPYMPWERNDL
-211 CFAQIDL
+211 FFAQIDL
-218 DGDIKKITKFSNN
+218 SGEIQKIKKFSNK

-248 ETLLVCSEDSS
+248 ETILVCSEDSS

-273 NIGIK
+273 NIFIK

-284 LIEYGVPQWV
+284 LIEYGAPQWV
-294 SGITFFSGSIKNL
+294 TGITYFSGNKKNL
-307 FCIAKKDDGLIVEQY
+307 FCVAKKENSLILEQY
-322 KDLVLVKEFSTP
+322 KDLEFVKEFSTP

-344 GKKVLLKGNGSDFLG
+344 RKKVLLKGYGFDFLG
-359 IVFEIDFAKKIL
+359 IVFEIDFAKKVL
-371 SNFSEPIFVHL
+371 SNFSEQIFFDH
-382 IKDCSKPETF
+382 IKDCSIPETF
-392 WFNGFEDQSTHSFL
+392 WFKGFEDKSTHSFL
-406 YKPLVENF
+406 YRPIVEKF
-414 RKPPLLVRAH
+414 RKPPLFVRAH

-429 CFDGSY
+429 FFDGSY

-469 YKWGIVDSYDCKALV
+469 YKWGIVDSYDCKALA
-484 LELIKSNQVDSEE
+484 LELIKSNQVDSEK
-497 VVIFGNSAGGFTAL
+497 VVIFGNSAGGLTAL
-511 NCLLYL
+511 NCLLYG
-517 SFFTAAICK
+517 SIFKAAICR
-526 YPVLNLKAMHY
+526 YPVIDLKDMHY

-562 NRSPI
+562 HRSPI
-567 NHINKI
+567 NYINKI

-581 GKKDTVI
+581 GKKDAVI
-588 SYKQTLKIQEILIQN
+588 SYKQTLKIQQILIQN
-603 NKYSEVIFFDNEGHG
+603 NKYSEVVFFDNEGHG

-623 NKEVVMQKSKE
+623 NKEVVMQKSQE
-634 FLKNALNKPLKLRKY
+634 FLKNALNL
-649 TQPTKASQKKR
+649 
-660 VEVKKKR
+660 
-667 GELKKR
+667 
-673 RQKETT
+673 
-679 YQI
+679 